1 MRLRLG
7 LYRRDFVHSA
17 RAVLGW
23 YSSIIMM
30 LLGSVLGAAAVAMPA
45 PAAMKAACESAGLK
59 AGCTP
64 RDLLDAQHNSTG
76 FPFSPNY
83 PPVGP

>member
-1 MRLRLG
+1 
-7 LYRRDFVHSA
+7 
-17 RAVLGW
+17 VLGW